1 MHISNA
7 NKEHVDEHDS
17 NREIP
22 QYGSNEDSVEKE
34 EIDTLSGGGGGGVKI
49 WLKCSRRKI

>member
-34 EIDTLSGGGGGGVKI
+34 EIDTLSGGGGVGVKI